1 MNEEFAIE
9 PTAFTS
15 FEDVRYVLGKF
26 GLHEARFISS
36 IPSTWVPQVYAQL
49 DALPDGPAKLRAR
62 EEIRRMVKER
72 CGIVNGG
79 VTFDPAKTWLNNAI
93 DCGRYFEGILVSNE
107 TAETAPISGGGEC
120 RSVDEVDET
129 FFGNTSGTFI
139 KATVEGFSNIA
150 TRLIEASHEVFLV
163 DPYMFTKARIRPSSI
178 DVLKDFIRIGIQGKC
193 KKFVIY
199 TSYDAAPAYLTT
211 LLEQHFA
218 GCGASIRVYQV
229 AGNQPVK
236 LHARYLLSMYGG
248 IRFDKGFQPDGR
260 DEEVTA
266 IGIGNHEAL
275 CRQYLDCD
283 HEFNILNDIFYQ
295 G

>member
-62 EEIRRMVKER
+62 EEIRRMVQDR
-72 CGIVNGG
+72 CGIVSGG
-79 VTFDPAKTWLNNAI
+79 VTFNPANTWLNNAI
-93 DCGRYFEGILVSNE
+93 DCGRSFEGILVSNE
-107 TAETAPISGGGEC
+107 TAAINGGDEC
-120 RSVDEVDET
+120 RSMSEVDNT
-129 FFGNTSGTFI
+129 FFGNTSETII

-150 TRLIEASHEVFLV
+150 TRLIQVSHEVFLI
-163 DPYMFTKARIRPSSI
+163 DPYMFTNAYKRSSSI
-178 DVLKDFIRIGIQGKC
+178 DVLKDFIRIGTQGKC

-199 TSYDAAPAYLTT
+199 TAYDPGPNHLAT
-211 LLEQHFA
+211 LLEKHFA

-229 AGNQPVK
+229 ADNQPVR
-236 LHARYLLSMYGG
+236 LHARYLLSKRGG
-248 IRFDKGFQPDGR
+248 IRLDRGFQPDGR
-260 DEEVTA
+260 DAEVTA